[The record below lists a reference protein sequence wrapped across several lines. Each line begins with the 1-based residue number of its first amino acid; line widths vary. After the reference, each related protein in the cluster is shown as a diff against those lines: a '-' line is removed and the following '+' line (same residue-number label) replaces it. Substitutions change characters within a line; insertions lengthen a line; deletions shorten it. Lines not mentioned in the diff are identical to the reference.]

1 MLQDLNGQVVWIT
14 GAGTGIGEGAA
25 IKLAEAGCK
34 VALSGRRKSVLED
47 VASKINSSNVS
58 IHPLDVSNN
67 DDVENVANEIIAK
80 YGRIDIGVFS
90 AGINIKNRK

>member
-47 VASKINSSNVS
+47 VASKINSSN
-58 IHPLDVSNN
+58 D
-67 DDVENVANEIIAK
+67 
-80 YGRIDIGVFS
+80 
-90 AGINIKNRK
+90 